1 MKRFLGIL
9 VLGLLLTQFQYQTL
23 KANHGITFMDGIS
36 MAAVVYDGEDLLK
49 AQIIKTPM
57 YADGC
62 WSIPLGIP
70 LDSDII
76 VRVKLE
82 FSDDGFVNNTTF
94 INTRVNERWT
104 RNIFRVLA
112 QSAIRA
118 IILCEP
124 RYGGY
129 FDTPPTKHLW
139 LNLDWRKAQEAKE
152 KKAQTKQLAKAEE
165 ERKKQAYDN
174 SPEGQLY
181 NAYVHYMLIKSL
193 YESRKGYV
201 IQYLTS
207 EQMLDARSKIKEIED
222 TIVKENKIDENE
234 IWHKAEKYY
243 VAEWDSTIDSVK
255 ASGEYTEYLSST
267 VKNRLIALSKNHK
280 KVTGGTR
287 IEKDF

>member
-1 MKRFLGIL
+1 
-9 VLGLLLTQFQYQTL
+9 
-23 KANHGITFMDGIS
+23 MDGIS

-49 AQIIKTPM
+49 AQIIKTCM
-57 YADGC
+57 YEGG
-62 WSIPLGIP
+62 WSIPLGLP
-70 LDSDII
+70 LDADII

-82 FSDDGFVNNTTF
+82 FDQDKGFVNHATL
-94 INTRVNERWT
+94 INPRVNERWT

-112 QSAIRA
+112 SSAMRA
-118 IILCEP
+118 IMLCQP
-124 RYGGY
+124 RNGY
-129 FDTPPTKHLW
+129 FDTVPTKHLW
-139 LNLDWRKAQEAKE
+139 LNLNWRKAQEAKE

-181 NAYVHYMLIKSL
+181 NAYVHYMLIKAL
-193 YESRKGYV
+193 YESRKGYI

-255 ASGEYTEYLSST
+255 ASGEYTEYLAST

>member
-49 AQIIKTPM
+49 AQIIKTCM
-57 YADGC
+57 YEGG
-62 WSIPLGIP
+62 WSIPLGLP
-70 LDSDII
+70 LDADII

-82 FSDDGFVNNTTF
+82 FDQDKGFVNHATL
-94 INTRVNERWT
+94 INPRVNERWT

-112 QSAIRA
+112 SSAMRA
-118 IILCEP
+118 IMLCQP
-124 RYGGY
+124 RNGY
-129 FDTPPTKHLW
+129 FDTVPTKHLW
-139 LNLDWRKAQEAKE
+139 LNLNWRKAQEAKE

-174 SPEGQLY
+174 SPEGQLH
-181 NAYVHYMLIKSL
+181 NAYVYYMVIKGF

-201 IQYLTS
+201 MQYLTS
-207 EQMLDARSKIKEIED
+207 EQMLDARSKTKEIED

-243 VAEWDSTIDSVK
+243 VAEWGSTIDSVK